1 MSSPSAR
8 FSSSSRSM
16 RSIKD
21 FSCAPATPPTSGM
34 IPSSPGHD
42 AAPAARSRTIAS
54 APCRRKARRPSPD
67 PPSMLLKGGE
77 SGLLLAARFLLVFR
91 PPFVI
96 GHAVDDFPRFG
107 ICQREAA
114 ILGFGAIPFG
124 EAVAAKASE
133 VHQIDVLN
141 VGPLAQMLDEAAE
154 GCGFQFGAGLVVHRD
169 LLLFAGL
176 YVALQPAG
184 LKHRPIPGRRA
195 RSGRSSNR
203 KRRSSRQSASCRR
216 PRRPGRDTCRTETAR
231 TADRPLSDKGRNLR

>member
-42 AAPAARSRTIAS
+42 AAPAARSRTIAI
-54 APCRRKARRPSPD
+54 APCRRKARRPSPTQ
-67 PPSMLLKGGE
+67 PSMLLRGSE
-77 SGLLLAARFLLVFR
+77 SGPLLGARFLLVFR

-96 GHAVDDFPRFG
+96 GHAVDDLARFG
-107 ICQREAA
+107 ICQRESA
-114 ILGFGAIPFG
+114 ILGFGAIPFR
-124 EAVAAKASE
+124 EAVAAKAGQ

-154 GCGFQFGAGLVVHRD
+154 GCGFEFGAGLVVHRD
-169 LLLFAGL
+169 LLLIAGS

-184 LKHRPIPGRRA
+184 LKRQLPCTAA
-195 RSGRSSNR
+195 RLRISSIVRSSLCVAINQR
-203 KRRSSRQSASCRR
+203 
-216 PRRPGRDTCRTETAR
+216 
-231 TADRPLSDKGRNLR
+231 